1 MVCDSSPAPYDA
13 VVVVIVDENS
23 CVFIKGVRVVGSRV
37 PLRLV
42 GIVMDGKLDI
52 LVLDIMVLVA
62 MSSCPV
68 TTPTSGSPLSFEVD
82 DDCLPKPLPS

>member
-1 MVCDSSPAPYDA
+1 MVCNSSPAPYDA

-42 GIVMDGKLDI
+42 RIVMDGKLDI
-52 LVLDIMVLVA
+52 MVLVA
-62 MSSCPV
+62 MPSCPV